1 MEFQIAATEEYEKGP
16 EPHDR
21 LARSGPGL
29 VREPV
34 SKPGLGFSKW
44 ETHASDFIPVI
55 YRETKSEQLSLQR
68 HSLLKAIFDED
79 KLLGFK
85 GDPEDKNFVPLS
97 RETLERAK
105 VLLSPY
111 WAFHLIAGYSLKVL
125 PGPDGSLDIHWKNK
139 KKELLL
145 NIPSDNN
152 SPAQFYGDD
161 YGKLCIEGKM
171 ESVSLPLFI
180 INWLINC

>member
-1 MEFQIAATEEYEKGP
+1 MEFQIAAIEEYEKGP

-55 YRETKSEQLSLQR
+55 YRETQIRTTFLAKTLPVEGY
-68 HSLLKAIFDED
+68 FDED

-125 PGPDGSLDIHWKNK
+125 PGPDGSLDIHWKSK

-145 NIPSDNN
+145 NIPSDN
-152 SPAQFYGDD
+152 
-161 YGKLCIEGKM
+161 I
-171 ESVSLPLFI
+171 
-180 INWLINC
+180 